1 MISSRIL
8 KIGGFFFTTGPYHR
22 GKSSF
27 LQYDFGGL
35 SIFCFALLCFALLYL
50 LSLRNIIWT
59 NYSEEQDVGN
69 AHLGRNRDYNGAGAD
84 HGALVPK
91 RTRRPLVV
99 ISHFK
104 RTINRQS
111 LTKISM

>member
-1 MISSRIL
+1 MGAFSLRLDLTIEVNRH
-8 KIGGFFFTTGPYHR
+8 FYNTTSVVYQF
-22 GKSSF
+22 SA
-27 LQYDFGGL
+27 LL
-35 SIFCFALLCFALLYL
+35 CFALLCFALLYL